1 MTFPFIQE
9 NTASRQKLETF
20 VRSLSAEDLARTN
33 PHGWTVAALL
43 AHLAFW
49 DRRILVLLRRW
60 KADGV
65 DESPVDPD
73 MINDA
78 IQPLLLALDPQ
89 AAVELCLAS
98 AAAVDAEIETITT
111 KLVNEIEASPNF
123 IRLNRSFHRYDHLG
137 EIERLLA

>member
-1 MTFPFIQE
+1 MTLPFIQE
-9 NTASRQKLETF
+9 NTASRQKLETL
-20 VRSLSAEDLARTN
+20 VRGLSAEELARTN

-65 DESPVDPD
+65 DESPVDPH

-98 AAAVDAEIETITT
+98 AAAVDAEIETMTAE
-111 KLVNEIEASPNF
+111 LVNEIEASPNF